1 MFPSELLAESL
12 ERTMFDN
19 QKARDGG
26 SRLTRN
32 RKVWVFAL
40 TAVLLLSVAVAGM
53 AWLPVQIEIE
63 QVADVSVTPVSS
75 TTVPASTVP
84 PATEPP
90 QVIDLTS
97 SGDPLDGDDDPAL
110 CETLP
115 TFLIA
120 DAGYQTVAVLFGC
133 GTQDVPELNATVFR
147 TIDVGDDPVEG
158 SLLGL
163 LAGPTSREQGSG
175 VSSFFSTDTAGA
187 LESVTLNAGAL
198 VVDFND
204 GIYVNNA
211 NTSTGSVFFKA
222 ELLANVFQYPEV
234 ETVEFQIDGSCELWA
249 GYFESQQCQ
258 VVSRA
263 DWDTQQASWI
273 AEMSDGK

>member
-1 MFPSELLAESL
+1 
-12 ERTMFDN
+12 MFDD

-26 SRLTRN
+26 SRLNRN

-40 TAVLLLSVAVAGM
+40 TAGLLLSVAVAGM
-53 AWLPVQIEIE
+53 AWLPVRIEIE
-63 QVADVSVTPVSS
+63 QVAGVTFTSVDS
-75 TTVPASTVP
+75 TTVPASTVAPATVP

-97 SGDPLDGDDDPAL
+97 SGDPLDSDVDPAL
-110 CETLP
+110 CDSLP
-115 TFLIA
+115 NFLVA
-120 DAGYQTVAVLFGC
+120 DGDSQSVTVVFGC
-133 GTQDVPELNATVFR
+133 GTQDVPEFNATVFR
-147 TIDVGDDPVEG
+147 TIDAGADPVEG
-158 SLLGL
+158 SLLAL
-163 LAGPTSREQGSG
+163 LAGPTPREQGSG
-175 VSSFFSTDTAGA
+175 ISSFFSKDTASA
-187 LESVTLNAGAL
+187 LESVTLTDGAL

-222 ELLANVFQYPEV
+222 ELLANVFQYAEV

-273 AEMSDGK
+273 AETSDDK

>member
-1 MFPSELLAESL
+1 
-12 ERTMFDN
+12 MFDD
-19 QKARDGG
+19 QKASDGG
-26 SRLTRN
+26 SRLTKN
-32 RKVWVFAL
+32 RKTWVFAL
-40 TAVLLLSVAVAGM
+40 IAVLLLSVAAAGM

-63 QVADVSVTPVSS
+63 QVADISVAPVNS
-75 TTVPASTVP
+75 TTAPASTVP
-84 PATEPP
+84 PTADPP

-97 SGDPLDGDDDPAL
+97 SGDPLDSDVDPAL

-120 DAGYQTVAVLFGC
+120 DGDSQSVAVLFGC
-133 GTQDVPELNATVFR
+133 GTQDSPEFNATVFR
-147 TIDVGDDPVEG
+147 LIDLGDDPVEG

-163 LAGPTSREQGSG
+163 LAGPTPREQGSG
-175 VSSFFSTDTAGA
+175 VSSFFSTGTARA
-187 LESVTLNAGAL
+187 LESVTLDAGAL

-234 ETVEFQIDGSCELWA
+234 EIVEFQIDGSCELWA

-263 DWDTQQASWI
+263 DWDSQQASWT
-273 AEMSDGK
+273 ADTTEGK

>member
-1 MFPSELLAESL
+1 MIDDP
-12 ERTMFDN
+12 R
-19 QKARDGG
+19 ARDGG
-26 SRLTRN
+26 SRLTKN
-32 RKVWVFAL
+32 RKAWVFAL
-40 TAVLLLSVAVAGM
+40 IAVLLLSVAAAGL
-53 AWLPVQIEIE
+53 AWLPVQFEIE
-63 QVADVSVTPVSS
+63 QVADISVTPVNS
-75 TTVPASTVP
+75 TTMPASTVP
-84 PATEPP
+84 PSTVPPSAGPP

-97 SGDPLDGDDDPAL
+97 SGDTLDSDADPAL

-120 DAGYQTVAVLFGC
+120 DDDSQSIAVLFGC
-133 GTQDVPELNATVFR
+133 GTQDAPEFNATVFR
-147 TIDVGDDPVEG
+147 LIEAGDDPVKG

-163 LAGPTSREQGSG
+163 LAGPTAREQGSG
-175 VSSFFSTDTAGA
+175 VSSFFSADTARA
-187 LESVTLNAGAL
+187 LESVTLSAGAL

-263 DWDTQQASWI
+263 DWDSQQASWS
-273 AEMSDGK
+273 ADTPAGG